1 MIIEI
6 DDDETPEKR
15 RELLKTLP
23 IKYGMEKFNSMLKTS
38 EFLGFSYRYVR
49 NTVNEHDYLK
59 ELKHKTESGND
70 YYDSNLWG
78 NYDRE

>member
-6 DDDETPEKR
+6 DDNETPEKR

-23 IKYGMEKFNSMLKTS
+23 IKYGMEKFDSMKKTS

-49 NTVNEHDYLK
+49 NTVNEYNYLS
-59 ELKHKTESGND
+59 ELKTDIHLDKD
-70 YYDSNLWG
+70 YYNPNLWG
-78 NYDRE
+78 KNGN